1 MTVGLAAIII
11 ALLGLMWAA
20 YKGWSVILVAPIFAL
35 VAALGSDHSLMPT
48 FSELYMTKAAEYF
61 KSYYAVFLFGA
72 VFAKIMEKGGLAA
85 SIANK
90 MINALGPERAI
101 MAVILTSGVLVYGGL
116 NVFVAAFVMYPF
128 GAYIFKKA
136 DIPKRLLPSA
146 LWIGIFTFSMVSLPG
161 TPQIQNIIPAT
172 YFGTNTWSGMGI
184 GIFASVLYLVTGWGW
199 LTYRAGYLKKKGEGY
214 GLDRNDVELT
224 DGRASATLPD
234 WKLSVLP
241 MVMVVVLNVILSNP
255 FNWNWGYHWDP
266 NALDSFK
273 GLHIALLVGA
283 VSKVQGVWSITIALA
298 LSTLVAAWVGR
309 KRCMANGGILA
320 EVNNGA
326 VSSCSA
332 ILNVCSGFAFGSV
345 VTSLAGF
352 EVIKNALIAVGSST
366 NPLVSVVLTSDIM
379 VAITGSASS
388 AMTIALSM
396 LGNQWAQM
404 AAATGIPL
412 DVFHRIVAVSSIGID
427 PVPQCGAWVTMLAI
441 CGLTHKESYGDV
453 FVLLGIKFFIPF
465 VCILFYMLT
474 GIA

>member
-1 MTVGLAAIII
+1 M
-11 ALLGLMWAA
+11 
-20 YKGWSVILVAPIFAL
+20 
-35 VAALGSDHSLMPT
+35 
-48 FSELYMTKAAEYF
+48 
-61 KSYYAVFLFGA
+61 
-72 VFAKIMEKGGLAA
+72 
-85 SIANK
+85 
-90 MINALGPERAI
+90 
-101 MAVILTSGVLVYGGL
+101 
-116 NVFVAAFVMYPF
+116 
-128 GAYIFKKA
+128 
-136 DIPKRLLPSA
+136 
-146 LWIGIFTFSMVSLPG
+146 
-161 TPQIQNIIPAT
+161 
-172 YFGTNTWSGMGI
+172 
-184 GIFASVLYLVTGWGW
+184 
-199 LTYRAGYLKKKGEGY
+199 
-214 GLDRNDVELT
+214 
-224 DGRASATLPD
+224 
-234 WKLSVLP
+234 
-241 MVMVVVLNVILSNP
+241 
-255 FNWNWGYHWDP
+255 
-266 NALDSFK
+266 
-273 GLHIALLVGA
+273 
-283 VSKVQGVWSITIALA
+283 SITIALA

>member
-1 MTVGLAAIII
+1 MGLAAIII

-72 VFAKIMEKGGLAA
+72 IFAKIMEKGGLAA

-184 GIFASVLYLVTGWGW
+184 GIFASVLYLITGWAW
-199 LTYRAGYLKKKGEGY
+199 IIYRVSYLKKKGEGY

-224 DGRASATLPD
+224 DGRSSVSLPD
-234 WKLSVLP
+234 WRLSLLP
-241 MVMVVVLNVILSNP
+241 MIMVVVLNVLLSNP
-255 FNWNWGYHWDP
+255 FNWNWGYHWDS
-266 NALDSFK
+266 NALNSFK
-273 GLHIALLVGA
+273 DLHIPLLADA
-283 VSKVQGVWSITIALA
+283 VVKVQGVWSITIALA
-298 LSTLVAAWVGR
+298 LSTLAAAWVGR
-309 KRCMANGGILA
+309 KQCKADGGFLPQ
-320 EVNNGA
+320 VNSGA

-332 ILNVCSGFAFGSV
+332 VLNVCSGFAFGSV
-345 VTSLAGF
+345 LTSLSGF
-352 EVIKNALIAVGSST
+352 EAIKNALIQIGYST
-366 NPLVSVVLTSDIM
+366 NPLISMVLTTDIM
-379 VAITGSASS
+379 VGITGSASS
-388 AMTIALSM
+388 AMTIGQAM
-396 LGNQWAQM
+396 LGTQWMQM
-404 AAATGIPL
+404 AAAAGIPL
-412 DVFHRIVAVSSIGID
+412 DVLHRIIAIASIGID
-427 PVPQCGAWVTMLAI
+427 PVPQSGAWVTLLAI

-453 FVLLGIKFFIPF
+453 FILLVIKFFIPF
-465 VCILFYMLT
+465 ACILFYMLT
-474 GIA
+474 GIV